1 MSRARLAALAV
12 AVAAVWLC
20 LSLLD
25 RGESPQVVAPVVPAV
40 TGSSTSV
47 PSQPRSAPATSSSG
61 QARQDDIAGDG
72 QAAIAAVRYV
82 TTLADHPGRAAR
94 RSAVTDLVVKD
105 VADDPPMSALRTF
118 TRVIGP
124 AKVLAV
130 DAGAA
135 AVQVSTDTGP
145 VVLELR
151 RVDGRWLVAGLPSP
165 E

>member
-1 MSRARLAALAV
+1 MSRARLAALAI
-12 AVAAVWLC
+12 AVAAVWFC

-25 RGESPQVVAPVVPAV
+25 RGDSPKVTPPAPSAM
-40 TGSSTSV
+40 TGSSTSA
-47 PSQPRSAPATSSSG
+47 PPQPRSAPSTSSSG

-118 TRVIGP
+118 TRVTGP
-124 AKVLAV
+124 AKVLAI
-130 DAGAA
+130 DSGAA
-135 AVQVSTDTGP
+135 AVQVTTDTGP
-145 VVLELR
+145 VMLELR
-151 RVDGRWLVAGLPSP
+151 RVDGRWLVTGLPAP

>member
-12 AVAAVWLC
+12 AAVAVWLC

-25 RGESPQVVAPVVPAV
+25 RGDSPQVTPPAPSAM
-40 TGSSTSV
+40 TGPSTSA
-47 PSQPRSAPATSSSG
+47 PPQPRSATSTSSSG

-72 QAAIAAVRYV
+72 QAAIAAVTYV
-82 TTLADHPGRAAR
+82 TALADHPGRAAR
-94 RSAVTDLVVKD
+94 RSAVTDLIIKN

-118 TRVIGP
+118 TRVTGP
-124 AKVLAV
+124 AKVLAI
-130 DAGAA
+130 DSGAA
-135 AVQVSTDTGP
+135 AVQVTTDTGP

-151 RVDGRWLVAGLPSP
+151 RVDGRWLVTGLPAP

>member
-12 AVAAVWLC
+12 AAVAVWLC

-47 PSQPRSAPATSSSG
+47 PSQPRSATSTSSSG
-61 QARQDDIAGDG
+61 QARRDLAGDG